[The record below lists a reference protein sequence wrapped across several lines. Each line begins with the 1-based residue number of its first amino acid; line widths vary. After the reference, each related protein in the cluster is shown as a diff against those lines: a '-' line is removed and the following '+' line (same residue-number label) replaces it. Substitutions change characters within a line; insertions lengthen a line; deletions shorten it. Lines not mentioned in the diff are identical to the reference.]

1 MPFNLLRVIHYV
13 LLEKSRLSGDPESAG
28 TSELKLHEMVTTFA
42 IPSISECEAQE
53 KFVFQDRRQRRG
65 KGNRYLDIT
74 VCLRWPFF
82 DIRANIMVITVPK

>member
-1 MPFNLLRVIHYV
+1 M
-13 LLEKSRLSGDPESAG
+13 SSLSGDPESAG

-53 KFVFQDRRQRRG
+53 KFVYQEHRQRRD

-74 VCLRWPFF
+74 GCLRWPKWPFF
-82 DIRANIMVITVPK
+82 DIRANIMGISVPK